1 MTTSKSAPID
11 KQVFWPALVVVLA
24 TIVPLMVFPE
34 QSADVLN
41 RVMSA
46 ITHNVGVFFLW
57 FTFVS
62 LAVLLWFAFGRYGS
76 VRFGGPEA
84 TPEFRT
90 RSWIA
95 MLFCAGIGTSLLY
108 WATIEWVY
116 YYQAPPFGI
125 EAKTAEAAHWAAMY
139 PLFHYGPMAWALYC
153 IPALP
158 IAYAFHNRKIPFLR
172 ISQACR
178 GVIGDR
184 ADGPLGKLIDV
195 LFIFGLVGGT
205 GTSLGLGTPILSE
218 SISTLFHVERTF
230 ALDAFVIVIW
240 TAIFGTT
247 VYLGMERGIKR
258 LADANVY
265 LGFFLLA
272 FVLIFGPTIF
282 ILDSFTNSLGLLAT
296 NFLRMSFYTD
306 PVGGSGFPQTWT
318 VFYWAWWIA
327 YAPFMG
333 LFVARISRG
342 RTIRGVVGANLVW
355 GSLGC
360 WLFFAVFGNTALHA
374 QLNGTVPVI
383 AIMNEVSPQAAI
395 VAVVKGLPMGTF
407 ALVLF
412 LAMAFIYSATTL
424 QASAYTIASVASRDL
439 VAGGPE
445 PVRWNRLFWAVA
457 LGGMAVAL
465 MYLGGL
471 KPLQTASL
479 IVALPL
485 LFVIALCVWSLLK
498 WLKED
503 RAAELLRSSGAARED
518 RE

>member
-1 MTTSKSAPID
+1 MRSAPID
-11 KQVFWPALVVVLA
+11 KAVFWPALVVVLSA
-24 TIVPLMVFPE
+24 IVPLILYPE
-34 QSADVLN
+34 ASAEILGSVLDF
-41 RVMSA
+41 
-46 ITHNVGVFFLW
+46 IKHQLGFLFLW
-57 FTFVS
+57 FTFGVFC
-62 LAVLLWFAFGRYGS
+62 VLLWFAFGRYGS
-76 VRFGGPEA
+76 VRFGGPDA
-84 TPEFRT
+84 RPEFGRL
-90 RSWIA
+90 SWIG

-125 EAKTAEAAHWAAMY
+125 EAGTAEAAEWGAMY
-139 PLFHYGPMAWALYC
+139 GLFHWGPLAWALYC

-184 ADGPLGKLIDV
+184 ADGWLGKLIDV
-195 LFIFGLVGGT
+195 LFIFGLIGGT

-218 SISTLFHVERTF
+218 SISILTGIDRSF
-230 ALDAFVIVIW
+230 ALDAFVIVVW

-247 VYLGMERGIKR
+247 VYLGMEKGIKR

-282 ILDSFTNSLGLLAT
+282 ILDIFTNSLGLLAT
-296 NFLRMSFYTD
+296 NFVRMSLYTD

-342 RTIRGVVGANLVW
+342 RTIRDVVAANLVW

-360 WLFFAVFGNTALHA
+360 WLFFATFGNTALYD
-374 QLNGTVPVI
+374 QLNGVVPVI
-383 AIMNEVSPQAAI
+383 EIMNEVSPQAAI
-395 VAVVKGLPMGTF
+395 VAVVKALPMGTF
-407 ALVLF
+407 ILILF
-412 LAMAFIYSATTL
+412 VAMCFIYSATTL
-424 QASAYTIASVASRDL
+424 QASAYTIASVASRNL
-439 VAGGPE
+439 VAGESE
-445 PVRWNRLFWAVA
+445 PKRWNRLFWALA
-457 LGGMAVAL
+457 LGATAVAL

-471 KPLQTASL
+471 EPLQTAAL
-479 IVALPL
+479 IVAVPL
-485 LFVIALCVWSLLK
+485 IFVITLSVWSLLR

-503 RAAELLRSSGAARED
+503 FPEQSNR
-518 RE
+518 

>member
-1 MTTSKSAPID
+1 MTPTRSAPID
-11 KQVFWPALVVVLA
+11 KQVFWPALFVVVA
-24 TIVPLMVFPE
+24 AIVPLLVFPE
-34 QSADVLN
+34 ESAAVLN
-41 RVMSA
+41 RVMTF
-46 ITHNVGVFFLW
+46 ITHSFGFLFLW
-57 FTFVS
+57 FTIAA
-62 LAVLLWFAFGRYGS
+62 LGVLLWFAFGTYGS
-76 VRFGGPEA
+76 VRFGGNDA
-84 TPEFRT
+84 VPEFRYL
-90 RSWIA
+90 SWIG

-125 EAKTAEAAHWAAMY
+125 EAESVEAANWAAMY
-139 PLFHYGPMAWALYC
+139 GLFHWGPLAWALYC

-218 SISTLFHVERTF
+218 SISTLTGIQRTF
-230 ALDAFVIVIW
+230 ALDAFVIVVW
-240 TAIFGTT
+240 TALFGTT
-247 VYLGMERGIKR
+247 VYLGMEKGIKR

-272 FVLIFGPTIF
+272 FVLVFGPTVF
-282 ILDSFTNSLGLLAT
+282 ILDTFTNSLGLLAT
-296 NFLRMSFYTD
+296 NFFRMSFYTD
-306 PVGGSGFPQTWT
+306 PVGQSGFPQTWT
-318 VFYWAWWIA
+318 IFYWAWWIA

-342 RTIRGVVGANLVW
+342 RTIREVVWANLVW

-360 WLFFAVFGNTALHA
+360 WLFFATFGNTALYD
-374 QLNGTVPVI
+374 QLTGRVPVI
-383 AIMNEVSPQAAI
+383 QIMNEVSPQAAI
-395 VAVVKGLPMGTF
+395 VAVVNALPMGTF
-407 ALVLF
+407 VLILF
-412 LAMAFIYSATTL
+412 VAMAFIYSATTL
-424 QASAYTIASVASRDL
+424 QASAYTIASVASKDL
-439 VAGGPE
+439 VAGESE
-445 PVRWNRLFWAVA
+445 PLRWNRLFWALA

-471 KPLQTASL
+471 KPLQTTSL

-485 LFVIALCVWSLLK
+485 IFVISLSVWSFLR

-503 RAAELLRSSGAARED
+503 RAGEDKREC
-518 RE
+518 

>member
-1 MTTSKSAPID
+1 MKSAPID
-11 KQVFWPALVVVLA
+11 KQVFWPALFVVVSA
-24 TIVPLMVFPE
+24 IVPLIAFPE
-34 QSADVLN
+34 ESAAVLN
-41 RVMSA
+41 RVMSF
-46 ITHNVGVFFLW
+46 ITHSFGFLFLC
-57 FTFVS
+57 FTV
-62 LAVLLWFAFGRYGS
+62 AVLGVVLWFAFGRYGS
-76 VRFGGPEA
+76 VRFGGADAE
-84 TPEFRT
+84 PEFRT
-90 RSWIA
+90 LSWIG

-116 YYQAPPFGI
+116 YYQAPPFGV
-125 EAKTAEAAHWAAMY
+125 EAESAEAAHWAAMY
-139 PLFHYGPMAWALYC
+139 GLFHWGPLAWALYC

-172 ISQACR
+172 VSQACR

-218 SISTLFHVERTF
+218 SISTLLHIERTF

-247 VYLGMERGIKR
+247 VYLGMEKGIKR
-258 LADANVY
+258 LAVANVY
-265 LGFFLLA
+265 LGFFLCA
-272 FVLIFGPTIF
+272 FVLVFGPTVF
-282 ILDSFTNSLGLLAT
+282 ILDTFTNSLGLLAT
-296 NFLRMSFYTD
+296 NFLRMSLYTD
-306 PVGGSGFPQTWT
+306 PVGQSGFPQTWT

-342 RTIRGVVGANLVW
+342 RTIREVVSANLLW

-360 WLFFAVFGNTALHA
+360 WLFFALFGNTALHY
-374 QLNGTVPVI
+374 QLNGSVPVI
-383 AIMNEVSPQAAI
+383 DIMNEVSPQAAI
-395 VAVVKGLPMGTF
+395 VAVVEALPMGTF
-407 ALVLF
+407 ALILF
-412 LAMAFIYSATTL
+412 VAMCFIYSATTL
-424 QASAYTIASVASRDL
+424 QASAYTIASVASKEM
-439 VAGGPE
+439 VAGESE
-445 PVRWNRLFWAVA
+445 PLRWNRLFWALA
-457 LGGMAVAL
+457 LGGMAIAL

-485 LFVIALCVWSLLK
+485 MFVIALCVWSLLR

-503 RAAELLRSSGAARED
+503 RAGESK
-518 RE
+518 

>member
-1 MTTSKSAPID
+1 MTPTKSAPID
-11 KQVFWPALVVVLA
+11 KQVFWPALIVVVA
-24 TIVPLMVFPE
+24 AIVPLVAFPD
-34 QSADVLN
+34 QSAAVLN
-41 RVMSA
+41 RVMSF
-46 ITHNVGVFFLW
+46 ITHSFGFLFLW
-57 FTFVS
+57 FTAAA
-62 LAVLLWFAFGRYGS
+62 LGVLLWFAFGKYGA
-76 VRFGGPEA
+76 VRFGGEDA
-84 TPEFRT
+84 EPEFRT
-90 RSWIA
+90 LSWIA

-116 YYQAPPFGI
+116 YYQAPPFGL
-125 EAKTAEAAHWAAMY
+125 EAGSAEAADWAAMY
-139 PLFHYGPMAWALYC
+139 GLFHWGPLAWALYC
-153 IPALP
+153 VPALP

-184 ADGPLGKLIDV
+184 ADGAVGKIIDV

-218 SISTLFHVERTF
+218 SISSLLHIERTF

-247 VYLGMERGIKR
+247 VYLGMEKGIKR

-265 LGFFLLA
+265 LGFSLLA
-272 FVLIFGPTIF
+272 FVLVFGPTVF
-282 ILDSFTNSLGLLAT
+282 ILDTFTNSLGLLVT
-296 NFLRMSFYTD
+296 NFVKMSFYTD
-306 PVGGSGFPQTWT
+306 PVGASGFPQRWT

-342 RTIRGVVGANLVW
+342 RTIREVVGANLVW

-360 WLFFAVFGNTALHA
+360 WLFFATFGNTALHD
-374 QLNGTVPVI
+374 QLKGTVPVI
-383 AIMNEVSPQAAI
+383 SIMNEVSPQAAI
-395 VAVVKGLPMGTF
+395 VAVVNALPLGTF
-407 ALVLF
+407 VLVLF
-412 LAMAFIYSATTL
+412 VAMAFIYSATTL
-424 QASAYTIASVASRDL
+424 QASAYTIASVASRGL
-439 VAGGPE
+439 VAGESE
-445 PVRWNRLFWAVA
+445 PLRWNRLFWAIA

-471 KPLQTASL
+471 RPLQTASL

-485 LFVIALCVWSLLK
+485 IFVITLSVWSLLR

-503 RAAELLRSSGAARED
+503 GLGQ
-518 RE
+518 

>member
-1 MTTSKSAPID
+1 MSRPPRESPSHETSAPID
-11 KQVFWPALVVVLA
+11 GQVFWPALIVVVA
-24 TIVPLMVFPE
+24 VIVPLVIAPE
-34 QSADVLN
+34 ASSATLGEILDFIKTRFGFV
-41 RVMSA
+41 
-46 ITHNVGVFFLW
+46 FLW
-57 FTFVS
+57 FTAAVF
-62 LAVLLWFAFGRYGS
+62 LVLLWFAFGRYGG

-84 TPEFRT
+84 APEFGKI
-90 RSWIA
+90 SWIG

-125 EAKTAEAAHWAAMY
+125 EPRSAEAAHWGAMY
-139 PLFHYGPMAWALYC
+139 GLFHWGPLAWALYC

-178 GVIGDR
+178 GVIGNR
-184 ADGPLGKLIDV
+184 ADGPVGKLIDV

-218 SISTLFHVERTF
+218 SISALTGIERTF

-247 VYLGMERGIKR
+247 VYLGMEKGIKR

-265 LGFFLLA
+265 LGLLLCA
-272 FVLIFGPTIF
+272 FVLLVGPTVF
-282 ILDSFTNSLGLLAT
+282 ILDTFTNSFGLMVS
-296 NFLRMSFYTD
+296 NFVAMSFYTD
-306 PVGGSGFPQTWT
+306 PVGASGFPQTWT

-327 YAPFMG
+327 YAPYMG

-342 RTIRGVVGANLVW
+342 RTVREVVMANLIW
-355 GSLGC
+355 GSAGC
-360 WLFFAVFGNTALHA
+360 WLFFAVFGNTALHHE
-374 QLNGTVPVI
+374 LEGTLPVI
-383 AIMNEVSPQAAI
+383 EIMNTVSPQAAI
-395 VAVVKGLPMGTF
+395 VAVVESLPLGTMV
-407 ALVLF
+407 LVLF
-412 LAMAFIYSATTL
+412 VIMCFIYSATTL

-439 VAGGPE
+439 VAGKSE
-445 PVRWNRLFWAVA
+445 PRRWNRLFWALA

-471 KPLQTASL
+471 QPLQTASL

-485 LFVIALCVWSLLK
+485 VFVIALCVWSLLRF
-498 WLKED
+498 LAED
-503 RAAELLRSSGAARED
+503 DVAPKD
-518 RE
+518 

>member
-1 MTTSKSAPID
+1 LI
-11 KQVFWPALVVVLA
+11 VVLGA
-24 TIVPLMVFPE
+24 IVPLIAFPD
-34 QSADVLN
+34 QSAEVLD
-41 RVMSA
+41 RILALVTA
-46 ITHNVGVFFLW
+46 RLGFLFLW
-57 FTFVS
+57 FTVAVF
-62 LAVLLWFAFGRYGS
+62 AVLLWFAFGRYGS
-76 VRFGGPEA
+76 VRFGGCDA
-84 TPEFRT
+84 RPEFGT
-90 RSWIA
+90 LSWIG

-116 YYQAPPFGI
+116 YYQGPPFGI
-125 EAKTAEAAHWAAMY
+125 EPGSAEAAHWGATY
-139 PLFHYGPMAWALYC
+139 GLFHWGPLAWALYC
-153 IPALP
+153 LPALP

-218 SISTLFHVERTF
+218 SISSLTGIERTF
-230 ALDAFVIVIW
+230 GLDAFVILVW

-247 VYLGMERGIKR
+247 VYLGMEKGIKR
-258 LADANVY
+258 LADLNVY
-265 LGFFLLA
+265 LGFLLCA
-272 FVLIFGPTIF
+272 FVLFAGPTVF
-282 ILDSFTNSLGLLAT
+282 ILDTVTNSLGLLAS
-296 NFLRMSFYTD
+296 NFFKMSLYTD

-327 YAPFMG
+327 YAPYMG

-342 RTIRGVVGANLVW
+342 RTVREVVAANLVW
-355 GSLGC
+355 GSFGC
-360 WLFFAVFGNTALHA
+360 WLFFAVFGNTALHD

-383 AIMNEVSPQAAI
+383 EIMNEVSPQAAI
-395 VAVVKGLPMGTF
+395 VAVVEALPLGKVV
-407 ALVLF
+407 LVLF
-412 LAMAFIYSATTL
+412 VAMCFVYSATTL

-439 VAGGPE
+439 VAGEAE
-445 PVRWNRLFWAVA
+445 PLRWNRLFWALA

-465 MYLGGL
+465 LYLGGL

-479 IVALPL
+479 IVAVPL
-485 LFVIALCVWSLLK
+485 ILVIALSVWSLLR

-503 RAAELLRSSGAARED
+503 GAGEAR
-518 RE
+518 

>member
-1 MTTSKSAPID
+1 M
-11 KQVFWPALVVVLA
+11 
-24 TIVPLMVFPE
+24 
-34 QSADVLN
+34 
-41 RVMSA
+41 
-46 ITHNVGVFFLW
+46 
-57 FTFVS
+57 
-62 LAVLLWFAFGRYGS
+62 LLWFAFGKYGS
-76 VRFGGPEA
+76 VRFGGQDAE
-84 TPEFRT
+84 PEFRT
-90 RSWIA
+90 LSWIA

-125 EAKTAEAAHWAAMY
+125 EAESAEAADWAAMY
-139 PLFHYGPMAWALYC
+139 GLFHWGPMAWALYC

-218 SISTLFHVERTF
+218 SISTLTGIERTF

-247 VYLGMERGIKR
+247 VYLGMEKGIKR

-272 FVLIFGPTIF
+272 FVLVFGPTVF
-282 ILDSFTNSLGLLAT
+282 ILDTFTNSLGLLAT
-296 NFLRMSFYTD
+296 NFLKMSFYTD
-306 PVGGSGFPQTWT
+306 PVGASGFPQTWT

-342 RTIRGVVGANLVW
+342 RTIRQVVAANLVW

-360 WLFFAVFGNTALHA
+360 WLFFATFGNTALARRA
-374 QLNGTVPVI
+374 QRNCAGHQHH
-383 AIMNEVSPQAAI
+383 ER
-395 VAVVKGLPMGTF
+395 GLT
-407 ALVLF
+407 
-412 LAMAFIYSATTL
+412 
-424 QASAYTIASVASRDL
+424 
-439 VAGGPE
+439 AGGHRGCGQRPAHGDIRLGSCLW
-445 PVRWNRLFWAVA
+445 RWPLSTLRPRSRPRHTRSPRWPPRRWWRVSRSPC
-457 LGGMAVAL
+457 GGT
-465 MYLGGL
+465 GSSG
-471 KPLQTASL
+471 
-479 IVALPL
+479 
-485 LFVIALCVWSLLK
+485 
-498 WLKED
+498 
-503 RAAELLRSSGAARED
+503 RLRSVGWRWH
-518 RE
+518 

>member
-1 MTTSKSAPID
+1 MKSAPID
-11 KQVFWPALVVVLA
+11 KQVFWPALISVVSV
-24 TIVPLMVFPE
+24 IIPLMAFPAE
-34 QSADVLN
+34 SQRVLD
-41 RVMSA
+41 RIFGF
-46 ITHNVGVFFLW
+46 ITSQFGSLYLW
-57 FTFVS
+57 FTFAAFV
-62 LAVLLWFAFGRYGS
+62 VLLWFAFGRYGK
-76 VRFGGPEA
+76 VKFGGEDA
-84 TPEFRT
+84 RPEFRKL
-90 RSWIA
+90 SWIA

-116 YYQAPPFGI
+116 YYQAPPFGLSPR
-125 EAKTAEAAHWAAMY
+125 TPAAADWAAMY
-139 PLFHYGPMAWALYC
+139 GMYHWGPLAWALYC

-158 IAYAFHNRKIPFLR
+158 IAYSFHNKKIPFLR

-218 SISTLFHVERTF
+218 SISTLTGIERTF
-230 ALDAFVIVIW
+230 AMDAFVIVVW

-247 VYLGMERGIKR
+247 VYLGMEKGIKR
-258 LADANVY
+258 LADLNVY
-265 LGFFLLA
+265 IGFFLCA
-272 FVLIFGPTIF
+272 FVLAFGPTVF
-282 ILDSFTNSLGLLAT
+282 ILDSFTNSVGLLAT
-296 NFLRMSFYTD
+296 NFVKMSLYTD
-306 PVGGSGFPQTWT
+306 PVGQSGFPQTWT

-342 RTIRGVVGANLVW
+342 RRIREVVSANLIW
-355 GSLGC
+355 GSAGC
-360 WLFFAVFGNTALHA
+360 WLFFALFGNTAMHDE
-374 QLNGTVPVI
+374 LNGVVPVI
-383 AIMNEVSPQAAI
+383 QIMNDVSPQAAI
-395 VAVVKGLPMGTF
+395 VAVVNALPMGTMM
-407 ALVLF
+407 LLLF

-424 QASAYTIASVASRDL
+424 QASAYTIASVASKDL
-439 VAGGPE
+439 RAGESE
-445 PVRWNRLFWAVA
+445 PLRWNRLFWALA

-479 IVALPL
+479 VVAFPL
-485 LFVIALCVWSLLK
+485 MFIIALCVWSFLR

-503 RAAELLRSSGAARED
+503 FPELDSEGNTWNNVPTA
-518 RE
+518 

>member
-1 MTTSKSAPID
+1 MIPTKSAPID
-11 KQVFWPALVVVLA
+11 KQVFWPALIVVLA
-24 TIVPLMVFPE
+24 AIVPLVVVPE
-34 QSADVLN
+34 ESAAVLT
-41 RVMSA
+41 RILGF
-46 ITHNVGVFFLW
+46 ITHQLGFLYLW
-57 FTFVS
+57 FTVAAFG
-62 LAVLLWFAFGRYGS
+62 VLLWFAFGRYGS
-76 VRFGGPEA
+76 VRFGPPDGE
-84 TPEFRT
+84 PEFRT
-90 RSWIA
+90 LSWIG

-125 EAKTAEAAHWAAMY
+125 EAGSAEAAHWGAMY
-139 PLFHYGPMAWALYC
+139 GLFHWGPLAWALYC

-158 IAYAFHNRKIPFLR
+158 IAYAFHNRRIPYLR

-218 SISTLFHVERTF
+218 SISTLLHVERTF
-230 ALDAFVIVIW
+230 ALDALVIVIW

-247 VYLGMERGIKR
+247 VYLGIEKGIKR

-272 FVLIFGPTIF
+272 FVLVFGPTVF
-282 ILDSFTNSLGLLAT
+282 ILDTFTNSLGLLVT
-296 NFLRMSFYTD
+296 NFARMSLYTD
-306 PVGGSGFPQTWT
+306 PVGQSGFPQTWT

-342 RTIRGVVGANLVW
+342 RTVREVVAANLVW

-360 WLFFAVFGNTALHA
+360 WLFFAVFGNTALHD
-374 QLNGTVPVI
+374 QLQGTVPVI
-383 AIMNEVSPQAAI
+383 SIMNEVSPQAAI
-395 VAVVKGLPMGTF
+395 VKVVNALPFGT
-407 ALVLF
+407 LVLILF
-412 LAMAFIYSATTL
+412 VAMCFIYSATTL
-424 QASAYTIASVASRDL
+424 QASAYTIASVASREL
-439 VAGGPE
+439 VAGESE
-445 PVRWNRLFWAVA
+445 PLRWNRLFWAVA

-471 KPLQTASL
+471 QPLQTASL

-485 LFVIALCVWSLLK
+485 IFVISLCVWSFLR

-503 RAAELLRSSGAARED
+503 QAGEPPRGR
-518 RE
+518 

>member
-1 MTTSKSAPID
+1 MKSAPID
-11 KQVFWPALVVVLA
+11 GQVFWPALLVVVVA
-24 TIVPLMVFPE
+24 IVPLILLPE
-34 QSADVLN
+34 QSSVVLD
-41 RVMSA
+41 RVFSF
-46 ITHNVGVFFLW
+46 ITHQFGFLFLW
-57 FTFVS
+57 FTLGVFI
-62 LAVLLWFAFGRYGS
+62 VLLWFAFGRYGR
-76 VRFGGPEA
+76 VRFGGPDSK
-84 TPEFRT
+84 PEFRT
-90 RSWIA
+90 LSWIG

-116 YYQAPPFGI
+116 YYQEPPFGLAA
-125 EAKTAEAAHWAAMY
+125 ESAEAAHWGAMY
-139 PLFHYGPMAWALYC
+139 GLFHWGPLAWALYC

-218 SISTLFHVERTF
+218 SISTLFGIERTL

-247 VYLGMERGIKR
+247 VYLGMEKGIKR

-265 LGFFLLA
+265 LGFLLCA
-272 FVLIFGPTIF
+272 FVLVAGPTVF
-282 ILDSFTNSLGLLAT
+282 ILDTFTNSLGLLAAH
-296 NFLRMSFYTD
+296 FLRMSLYTD

-327 YAPFMG
+327 YAPYMG

-342 RTIRGVVGANLVW
+342 RTVREVVTANLVW
-355 GSLGC
+355 GSFGC
-360 WLFFAVFGNTALHA
+360 WLFFAVFGNTALSD
-374 QLNGTVPVI
+374 QLDGSVPVI
-383 AIMNEVSPQAAI
+383 EIMREASPQAAI
-395 VAVVKGLPMGTF
+395 VAVVEALPTGTF
-407 ALVLF
+407 VLVLF
-412 LAMAFIYSATTL
+412 VAMCFIYSATTL
-424 QASAYTIASVASRDL
+424 QASAYTIASVASKDL
-439 VAGGPE
+439 VAGESE
-445 PVRWNRLFWAVA
+445 PRRWNRLFWALA

-485 LFVIALCVWSLLK
+485 IFVIALSVWSFLR

-503 RAAELLRSSGAARED
+503 RPHTDGD
-518 RE
+518 T

>member
-1 MTTSKSAPID
+1 MKSAPID
-11 KQVFWPALVVVLA
+11 KQVFWPALVVVVSA
-24 TIVPLMVFPE
+24 IVPLMAYPE
-34 QSADVLN
+34 ESAAALN
-41 RVMSA
+41 R
-46 ITHNVGVFFLW
+46 ILGFLTHQLGFLYLW
-57 FTFVS
+57 FTV
-62 LAVLLWFAFGRYGS
+62 AVLGLLLWFAFGRHGS
-76 VRFGGPEA
+76 VRFGGPDA
-84 TPEFRT
+84 RPEFRAF
-90 RSWIA
+90 SWIG
-95 MLFCAGIGTSLLY
+95 MLFCAGVGTSLLY

-116 YYQAPPFGI
+116 YYQAPPFGL
-125 EAKTAEAAHWAAMY
+125 EAGTAEAAHWAAMY
-139 PLFHYGPMAWALYC
+139 GLFHWGPLAWGLYC

-178 GVIGDR
+178 GVIGER

-218 SISTLFHVERTF
+218 SISTLFHVQRTF
-230 ALDAFVIVIW
+230 ALDVFVIVIW

-247 VYLGMERGIKR
+247 VYLGIEKGIKR

-265 LGFFLLA
+265 LGFLLCA
-272 FVLIFGPTIF
+272 FVLAVGPTVF
-282 ILDSFTNSLGLLAT
+282 ILDTFTNSLGMLAA
-296 NFLRMSFYTD
+296 NFARMSLYTD
-306 PVGGSGFPQTWT
+306 PVGRSGFPQTWT

-342 RTIRGVVGANLVW
+342 RTIREVVGANLIW

-360 WLFFAVFGNTALHA
+360 WLFFAVFGGTALHD
-374 QLNGTVPVI
+374 QLSSKLPVI
-383 AIMNEVSPQAAI
+383 EIMNQVSPQAAI
-395 VAVVKGLPMGTF
+395 VKVVDSLPLGTLV
-407 ALVLF
+407 LVLF
-412 LAMAFIYSATTL
+412 VAMCFIYSATTL

-439 VAGGPE
+439 VAGESE
-445 PVRWNRLFWAVA
+445 PLRWNRLFWALA

-485 LFVIALCVWSLLK
+485 IFVITLCVWSLLR

-503 RAAELLRSSGAARED
+503 QTGEGQRTETED
-518 RE
+518 

>member
-1 MTTSKSAPID
+1 MTPMKSAPID
-11 KQVFWPALVVVLA
+11 KQVFWPALIVVVA
-24 TIVPLMVFPE
+24 AIVPLMVLPD
-34 QSADVLN
+34 QSAAVLN
-41 RVMSA
+41 RVMGF
-46 ITHNVGVFFLW
+46 ITHSFGFLFLW
-57 FTFVS
+57 FTVACFG
-62 LAVLLWFAFGRYGS
+62 ALLWFAFGKYGS
-76 VRFGGPEA
+76 VRFGGADAE
-84 TPEFRT
+84 PEFRSL
-90 RSWIA
+90 SWIA

-116 YYQAPPFGI
+116 YYQTPPFGI
-125 EAKTAEAAHWAAMY
+125 EAESAEAAHWAAMY
-139 PLFHYGPMAWALYC
+139 GLFHWGPLAWALYC
-153 IPALP
+153 VPALP

-218 SISTLFHVERTF
+218 SISTLLHIERTF

-247 VYLGMERGIKR
+247 VYLGMEKGIKR

-272 FVLIFGPTIF
+272 FVLVFGPTVF
-282 ILDSFTNSLGLLAT
+282 ILDTFTNSLGLLAT
-296 NFLRMSFYTD
+296 NFLKMSFYTD
-306 PVGGSGFPQTWT
+306 PVGASGFPQTWT

-342 RTIRGVVGANLVW
+342 RTIREVVGANLVW

-360 WLFFAVFGNTALHA
+360 WLFFATFGNTALHD

-383 AIMNEVSPQAAI
+383 RIMNEASPQAAI
-395 VAVVKGLPMGTF
+395 VAVVNALPLGTF
-407 ALVLF
+407 VLVLF
-412 LAMAFIYSATTL
+412 VAMAFIYSATTL
-424 QASAYTIASVASRDL
+424 QASAYTIASVASSEL
-439 VAGGPE
+439 VAGESE
-445 PVRWNRLFWAVA
+445 PLRWNRLFWAVA

-471 KPLQTASL
+471 RPLQTASL

-485 LFVIALCVWSLLK
+485 MFVIALSVWSFLR

-503 RAAELLRSSGAARED
+503 GMGEPKC
-518 RE
+518 